1 VAIEVLFSRPAL
13 GAGIE
18 LEEGMPRK
26 IGLSVAVVSL
36 FIAIIVGIGLQFNS
50 DGLNATGGLAM
61 VGVVVCFV
69 LAMAG
74 VGVAL
79 AD

>member
-1 VAIEVLFSRPAL
+1 
-13 GAGIE
+13 
-18 LEEGMPRK
+18 MPRK
-26 IGLSVAVVSL
+26 IGLSVAVVAL
-36 FIAIIVGIGLQFNS
+36 FIGVIVGVGLQFNS
-50 DGLNATGGLAM
+50 DGLSATGGLAM
-61 VGVVVCFV
+61 VGVVVLFI